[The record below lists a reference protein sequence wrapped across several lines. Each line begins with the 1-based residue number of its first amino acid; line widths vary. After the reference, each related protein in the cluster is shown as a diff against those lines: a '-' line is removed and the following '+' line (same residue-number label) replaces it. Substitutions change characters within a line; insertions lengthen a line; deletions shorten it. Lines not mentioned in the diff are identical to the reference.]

1 MKAKIRSRE
10 EEVMS
15 LDDKIKRINELYH
28 KSQAEGLTEEEKEEQ
43 QILRSEYVAN
53 IRANLRGQLNT
64 ITIENEDGSR
74 VNLGEKFGNK
84 KSH

>member
-1 MKAKIRSRE
+1 MQ
-10 EEVMS
+10 S
-15 LDDKIKRINELYH
+15 LDEKIKRINELYH
-28 KSQAEGLTEEEKEEQ
+28 KSQAEGLTEEEKKEQ

-53 IRANLRGQLNT
+53 IRANLRGQLNS

-74 VNLGEKFGNK
+74 ENLGEKFGNK